1 MDKEQDQ
8 KVKTQFIKSQ
18 MKLDLQSV
26 LIYIYIYILIHKK
39 PACFRSLLTFFWL
52 SKWEPASTAFDKE
65 QDDIDRAHIN

>member
-26 LIYIYIYILIHKK
+26 LIYIYILIHKK

-65 QDDIDRAHIN
+65 QDDIDRAHINR